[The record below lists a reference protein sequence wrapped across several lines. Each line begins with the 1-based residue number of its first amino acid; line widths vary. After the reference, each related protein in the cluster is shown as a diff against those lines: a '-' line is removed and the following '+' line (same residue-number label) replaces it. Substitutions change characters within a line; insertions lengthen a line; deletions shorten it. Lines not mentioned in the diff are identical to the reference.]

1 MIMGTA
7 VDYYEV
13 IPYDKFQNEIFPLE
27 RAVKAAI
34 MTNWKIVSREKMFK
48 RYYIIRYLVKSVS

>member
-34 MTNWKIVSREKMFK
+34 MTN
-48 RYYIIRYLVKSVS
+48 